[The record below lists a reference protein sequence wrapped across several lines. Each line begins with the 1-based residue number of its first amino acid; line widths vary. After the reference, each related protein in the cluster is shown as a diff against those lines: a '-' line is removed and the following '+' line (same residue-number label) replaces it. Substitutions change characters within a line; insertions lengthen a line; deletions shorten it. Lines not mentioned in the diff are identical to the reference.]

1 MKERLG
7 LHSCAY
13 ESKVR
18 NREIY
23 DGVGRYSTTNADF
36 ITFFQYVNSEDYIAY
51 GPYGPVIEPSESNHS
66 VVKKFIT
73 LLDDYINTK
82 AQREG
87 LPSVAWFADKC
98 CLSTG
103 YFGTL
108 VKTETGRA
116 AKDIIADRLLSH
128 AKQLLNDDKLTITII
143 SNRLG
148 FDYPQHFVRFFK
160 THTGKPPSAYRKAS

>member
-23 DGVGRYSTTNADF
+23 DGVGGYSTTNADF

-51 GPYGPVIEPSESNHS
+51 VPYGPEIEPSESNHS

-108 VKTETGRA
+108 VKTET
-116 AKDIIADRLLSH
+116 
-128 AKQLLNDDKLTITII
+128 
-143 SNRLG
+143 
-148 FDYPQHFVRFFK
+148 
-160 THTGKPPSAYRKAS
+160 

>member
-1 MKERLG
+1 M
-7 LHSCAY
+7 
-13 ESKVR
+13 
-18 NREIY
+18 
-23 DGVGRYSTTNADF
+23 
-36 ITFFQYVNSEDYIAY
+36 
-51 GPYGPVIEPSESNHS
+51 IEPSESNHS

-160 THTGKPPSAYRKAS
+160 THTGKTPSAYRKAS

>member
-23 DGVGRYSTTNADF
+23 DGVGGYSTTNADF

-51 GPYGPVIEPSESNHS
+51 GPYGPVIEPSEINHS

-148 FDYPQHFVRFFK
+148 FDYPQHFVHFFK
-160 THTGKPPSAYRKAS
+160 THTGKTPSAYRKAS

>member
-13 ESKVR
+13 EFKVR

-23 DGVGRYSTTNADF
+23 DGVGGYSTTNADF

-51 GPYGPVIEPSESNHS
+51 GPYGPVIEPSEINHS
-66 VVKKFIT
+66 VVKKFLG
-73 LLDDYINTK
+73 LLDEYLNEK
-82 AQREG
+82 ALHEG
-87 LPSVAWFADKC
+87 LPTVAYFAGEC

-108 VKTETGRA
+108 VKTETGRT
-116 AKDIIADRLLSH
+116 AKDLISDRLL
-128 AKQLLNDDKLTITII
+128 AKAKVLLQTESLTVAQV
-143 SNRLG
+143 SWSLG
-148 FDYPQHFVRFFK
+148 FEYPQHFVRFFK
-160 THTGKPPSAYRKAS
+160 SLTGQTPSQWRSA

>member
-1 MKERLG
+1 M
-7 LHSCAY
+7 
-13 ESKVR
+13 
-18 NREIY
+18 
-23 DGVGRYSTTNADF
+23 
-36 ITFFQYVNSEDYIAY
+36 
-51 GPYGPVIEPSESNHS
+51 
-66 VVKKFIT
+66 VKKFIT

-148 FDYPQHFVRFFK
+148 FDYPSISSASSRHIPARPLL
-160 THTGKPPSAYRKAS
+160 HTGRHLDPSLLPQLAR

>member
-1 MKERLG
+1 M
-7 LHSCAY
+7 
-13 ESKVR
+13 
-18 NREIY
+18 
-23 DGVGRYSTTNADF
+23 
-36 ITFFQYVNSEDYIAY
+36 
-51 GPYGPVIEPSESNHS
+51 
-66 VVKKFIT
+66 KKFIT

-87 LPSVAWFADKC
+87 LPSIAWFADKC

-116 AKDIIADRLLSH
+116 AKDIIADRLLAH

-143 SNRLG
+143 QEGILIPVCYHNWPGDFRFSLGGKRLSNS
-148 FDYPQHFVRFFK
+148 
-160 THTGKPPSAYRKAS
+160 SAAASSTK